1 MAMKKAN
8 PMVAKRAADRKEF
21 VSKKTAEK
29 GITPA
34 QARQRF
40 FVQTRMAEMK
50 AKGKTVTPEMRKQLQ
65 QKFQSG
71 DVARKGFA
79 APKKKAASSM
89 SSTSS
94 TAKAMPAKASS
105 RKATSQ
111 MKGLG
116 DYKKAKPGSSAAG
129 KGKSASQDINKRNVT
144 PDYNNK

>member
-1 MAMKKAN
+1 MAMKKAK
-8 PMVAKRAADRKEF
+8 PMVAKRVADRKAF
-21 VSKKTAEK
+21 VEKKTAEK

-40 FVQTRMAEMK
+40 FVQTRIAEMK

-94 TAKAMPAKASS
+94 TAKASS
-105 RKATSQ
+105 RNATSQ
-111 MKGLG
+111 MKGLA
-116 DYKKAKPGSSAAG
+116 DYKKAKPGFSAAG
-129 KGKSASQDINKRNVT
+129 KGKSASQDINKRKVT
-144 PDYNNK
+144 PVYKNK